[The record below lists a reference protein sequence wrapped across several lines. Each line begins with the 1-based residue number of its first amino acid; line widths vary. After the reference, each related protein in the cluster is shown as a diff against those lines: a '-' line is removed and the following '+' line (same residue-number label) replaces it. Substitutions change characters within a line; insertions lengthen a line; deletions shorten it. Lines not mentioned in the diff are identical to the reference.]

1 MEHKWNNYILHQH
14 YKSSAWKNAWLYAE
28 EEWNFEKVK
37 QVFSPYVS
45 EYLDNIP
52 KVFLCTDKN
61 DGQKKAYEVNWADL
75 TYREI
80 EVGE

>member
-1 MEHKWNNYILHQH
+1 MHQH

-28 EEWNFEKVK
+28 EEWDFEKVK
-37 QVFSPYVS
+37 QVFSPFVS
-45 EYLDNIP
+45 EYIDNIP

-61 DGQKKAYEVNWADL
+61 DGQKKAYEVNWSDL
-75 TYREI
+75 TYKEI